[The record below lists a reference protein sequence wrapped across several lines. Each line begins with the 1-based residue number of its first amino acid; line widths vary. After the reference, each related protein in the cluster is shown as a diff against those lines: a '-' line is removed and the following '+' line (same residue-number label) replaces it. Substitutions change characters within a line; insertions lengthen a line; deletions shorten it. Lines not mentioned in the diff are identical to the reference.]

1 MSITTKDVD
10 GIAGMRVAGRLAS
23 EVLDYLTPHVKVGV
37 TTGALDKLALDYIT
51 QVQGCISAT
60 VGYQPPGYPPFPGA
74 ICTSI
79 NHVVCHGIPGDKVL
93 KKGDI
98 LNIDVTVIKDGWHGD
113 TSRMFLLGE
122 VSPFAKRLCAVTYDA
137 MWYGIL
143 QIKPGAKLG
152 DIGQSIQRFAEGQG
166 YSVVREFCGHG
177 IGRKFHEDPQVLHYG
192 KAGTG
197 IELTPGMMFTVEP
210 MINMGRKD
218 IRELGDGWTIVT
230 KDHSLSAQ
238 WEHTCLVTETGFEVM
253 TLSNAYPPLPAFV
266 PASVNPYANAAY
278 ADAASI
284 MAATVAV
291 AGMAT
296 AAAATV

>member
-1 MSITTKDVD
+1 MSITYKDAD

-37 TTGALDKLALDYIT
+37 TTGALDKLALYYIT

-113 TSRMFLLGE
+113 TSRMFLLGD
-122 VSPFAKRLCAVTYDA
+122 VSPFAKRLCQVTYES
-137 MWYGIL
+137 MWHGIL
-143 QIKPGAKLG
+143 QVKPGARLG
-152 DIGQSIQRFAEGQG
+152 DIGQSIQKFVEGHG

-197 IELTPGMMFTVEP
+197 EELVPGMMFTIEP

-253 TLSNAYPPLPAFV
+253 TLSSAYPPLPDFV
-266 PASVNPYANAAY
+266 PVSVNPYAQA
-278 ADAASI
+278 
-284 MAATVAV
+284 AV
-291 AGMAT
+291 ALPQAVAT
-296 AAAATV
+296 A

>member
-1 MSITTKDVD
+1 MSITYKDAD
-10 GIAGMRVAGRLAS
+10 AIAGMRIAGRLAS
-23 EVLDYLTPHVKVGV
+23 EVLDYLTPLVKPGV
-37 TTGALDKLALDYIT
+37 TTGALDTLALAFIT
-51 QVQGCISAT
+51 EVQGCTSAT
-60 VGYQPPGYPPFPGA
+60 VGYAPPGYPPFTGS

-79 NHVVCHGIPGDKVL
+79 NHVVCHGIPGDKAL

-122 VSPFAKRLCAVTYDA
+122 VSPFARRLCAVTYDA

-143 QIKPGAKLG
+143 QVKPGARLG
-152 DIGQSIQRFAEGQG
+152 DIGQAIQKYAEGHG

-177 IGRKFHEDPQVLHYG
+177 IGRVFHEEPQVLHYG

-197 IELTPGMMFTVEP
+197 EVLVPGMVFTIEP

-238 WEHTCLVTETGFEVM
+238 WEHTCVVTETGFEVM
-253 TLSNAYPPLPAFV
+253 TLSSAYPPLPAFV
-266 PASVNPYANAAY
+266 PSSVNPYAKVQLPEPALA
-278 ADAASI
+278 
-284 MAATVAV
+284 
-291 AGMAT
+291 
-296 AAAATV
+296 